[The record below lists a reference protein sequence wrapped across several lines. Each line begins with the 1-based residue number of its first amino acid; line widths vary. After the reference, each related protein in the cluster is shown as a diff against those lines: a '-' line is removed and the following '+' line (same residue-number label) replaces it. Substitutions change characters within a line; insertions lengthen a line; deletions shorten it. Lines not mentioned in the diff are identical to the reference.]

1 MKKVNALILTGFGL
15 NCDEET
21 AHVFTLSGA
30 VSHKVHIND
39 LVSGRVKLRD
49 FQILAFGGG
58 FSWGDDH
65 GAGVIQ
71 ALKLKNHV
79 GQDLLTFIEEGKLI
93 IGICNGFQALIN
105 IGLLPGFDRNYTE
118 RNVSIT
124 YNDCGNFRNQWV
136 RLVANPNSPCVFTKG
151 IETADY
157 PVRHGEGKVIAAP
170 AVVDRLLTGNQVVF
184 QYADVNGSPANG
196 AFPDNPNGSVADIA
210 GICDPTGRIFGL
222 MPHPEAYTHFTNHPD
237 WTRSFDRLKREGK
250 APERDEMTV
259 GVRLFKNAVDYIKAA
274 GL

>member
-21 AHVFTLSGA
+21 AHVFKISGA
-30 VSHKVHIND
+30 ISHKVHINE
-39 LVSGRVKLRD
+39 LVSGKVKLQD

-71 ALKLKNHV
+71 ALKMKNHI
-79 GQDLLTFIEEGKLI
+79 GKDLLSFVDEGKLI

-105 IGLLPGFDRNYTE
+105 IGLLPGFDKDYTK

-136 RLVANPNSPCVFTKG
+136 HLTTNSKSPCIFTKG
-151 IETADY
+151 IDMADY
-157 PVRHGEGKVIAAP
+157 PVRHGEGKVIANQ
-170 AVVDRLLTGNQVVF
+170 AVIDRLLSENQVVF
-184 QYADVNGSPANG
+184 QYADDKGTLAKG
-196 AFPDNPNGSVADIA
+196 AFPNNPNGSMADIA

-237 WTRSFDRLKREGK
+237 WSRKAELLKREGK
-250 APERDEMTV
+250 SLENEMTI